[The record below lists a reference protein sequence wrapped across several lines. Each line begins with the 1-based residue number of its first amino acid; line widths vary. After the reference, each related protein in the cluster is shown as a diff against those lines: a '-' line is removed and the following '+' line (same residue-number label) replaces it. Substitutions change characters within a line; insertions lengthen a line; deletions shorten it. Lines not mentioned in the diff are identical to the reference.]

1 MFFPSVRAHLSALM
15 TRKAHAVGMH
25 NTILRNHLKDVRAKK
40 KCSNI
45 DFFLKILPLKDDGL
59 AMSEM

>member
-1 MFFPSVRAHLSALM
+1 MVLLNSRLATSFSLIHGLRTLVR
-15 TRKAHAVGMH
+15 
-25 NTILRNHLKDVRAKK
+25 NF
-40 KCSNI
+40 SNI